1 MIWRWDIDVTG
12 ARDGVD
18 PHRTTQIWIWSWIW
32 IESGPQH
39 DLGSDIDRA
48 GDGVEPQ
55 KVQHKYGSRA
65 GSRSGVN
72 PPHDLRLDIDW
83 TGAGDGMDPKM
94 VEHKY
99 GFRAGSRSGV
109 NPPHDLMLD
118 IDGTGA
124 RDGVD
129 PKLRSKCYNPNM
141 DLELD
146 PDPELTPTHD
156 L

>member
-1 MIWRWDIDVTG
+1 MTG

-55 KVQHKYGSRA
+55 KVEHKYGSRG

-72 PPHDLRLDIDW
+72 PPRDLSLDIDW
-83 TGAGDGMDPKM
+83 
-94 VEHKY
+94 
-99 GFRAGSRSGV
+99 
-109 NPPHDLMLD
+109 
-118 IDGTGA
+118 TGA

-129 PKLRSKCYNPNM
+129 PNLRSKG
-141 DLELD
+141 
-146 PDPELTPTHD
+146 TAQIWIWS
-156 L
+156 